1 MGNMFSLAYLLFII
15 IWIPFPTML
24 PVTGP
29 ILLAAILGGITDW
42 VISGHKRFEFP
53 IVRYISEN

>member
-1 MGNMFSLAYLLFII
+1 MFSLAYLLFII
-15 IWIPFPTML
+15 IWIPFPTVL
-24 PVTGP
+24 PVTGSNMNYAGP

-53 IVRYISEN
+53 IAR